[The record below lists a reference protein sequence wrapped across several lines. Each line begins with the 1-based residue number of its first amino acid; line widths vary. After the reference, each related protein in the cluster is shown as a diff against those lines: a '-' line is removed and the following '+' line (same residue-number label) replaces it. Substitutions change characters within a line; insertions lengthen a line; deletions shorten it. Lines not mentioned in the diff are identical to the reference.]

1 MGDARGAVRDNL
13 TALPQMLSRD
23 AFLQWRGRR
32 LACNLLVEA
41 DDLSVYLD
49 FRAGRIEQVAEGR
62 QLLRSWDV
70 ALRSDADTWLRHWE
84 PVPAPGFHDLFAMS
98 KAGVLRIEGR
108 LEPLMANLQFLK
120 DVLALPRP
128 GAAA

>member
-1 MGDARGAVRDNL
+1 MGDAQGAVRDNL
-13 TALPQMLSRD
+13 AALPQMLSSD

-32 LACNLLVEA
+32 FACDLLVEA
-41 DDLSVYLD
+41 DDLSVYLN
-49 FRAGRIEQVAEGR
+49 FHGGRIEQMAEGR

-70 ALRSDADTWLRHWE
+70 ALRSDAESWLRHWE
-84 PVPAPGFHDLFAMS
+84 PLPAPGFHDLFAMS

-108 LEPLMANLQFLK
+108 LAPLMANLQFVK
-120 DVLALPRP
+120 DVLALPRA